1 MLHSARLENFGPHK
15 LFEQEF
21 GSGLTMILG
30 PNGCGKSNILYGVGW
45 TIHGHKAL
53 PPEYKQSDIIRDG
66 EKCASGE
73 VVIDLLGLPHTFSR
87 TYDGKNV
94 QASVYR
100 DGEEVATG
108 ARGVEEFLAMYGIT
122 WQSASVLFSRQ
133 RELDS
138 FVYATPAERKSIFES
153 LLQVESVNDARK
165 IARQRQK
172 DCTSDPDPILAEHT
186 IKEIQELIKHWDGEV
201 AKQSNF
207 KEECKVTL
215 GASETLRRDALDVL
229 TAASADDAARRFQ
242 GLIRLA
248 NDKKSKA
255 HRRLDQIEPTIK
267 SAPVLND
274 AQVVK
279 SQAFVAEAEKGI
291 ILARKDLYTKEHEMA
306 DQRDVKSSLL
316 TKLDLLEKTIRDL
329 KDGKCPL
336 CKTEISDPEVHA
348 AAMHDLSRGDLGDLL
363 DDNHTAMTIISGEI
377 DELQMKIDELEAQR
391 LSTSTELDQFNYALS
406 LVPEAMEVRA
416 ELKKLDGEIAEHEN
430 EIAGLTGPTPEQTQ
444 AFKDADEKLDDDKA
458 CLRTC
463 QQNLDHAV
471 EQANKMTATKEQF
484 EEATIQYATNE
495 GDRKLYAQVTKAL
508 DQFRN
513 QVLQSALN
521 WVSLRATEAVRMIGT
536 LPDSGPDVQLSLDK
550 DLQFWFTSGGKDTP
564 VYRFSGGQKAVFAIC
579 LRMAL
584 SEYFSDRLG
593 LKGFLLLD
601 AVLDSLT
608 PENQDATA
616 AALQASGPQQAIIF
630 SHFDVEGLE
639 AHRVRL

>member
-1 MLHSARLENFGPHK
+1 MLHSARLENFGPHE
-15 LFEQEF
+15 LFEQKF
-21 GSGLTMILG
+21 GAGITLILG

-66 EKCASGE
+66 TKSASGE
-73 VVIDLLGLPHTFSR
+73 VVIDLLGQPHTFSR

-94 QASVYR
+94 LASVFR
-100 DGEEVATG
+100 DGEEVASG

-122 WQSASVLFSRQ
+122 WQASSVLFSRQ
-133 RELDS
+133 RELDA

-153 LLQVESVNDARK
+153 LLQVGSVNDARK

-172 DCTSDPDPILAEHT
+172 DCAEDPDPILAEHT
-186 IKEIQELIKHWDGEV
+186 IKEIQELIEHWDG
-201 AKQSNF
+201 KIMDQSNF
-207 KEECKVTL
+207 VKDFDANVGRLTVE
-215 GASETLRRDALDVL
+215 RQQALDVL
-229 TAASADDAARRFQ
+229 TAASADDEARRLQ

-267 SAPVLND
+267 SAPVLNEE
-274 AQVVK
+274 QVAK
-279 SQAFVAEAEKGI
+279 SKAFVVDAEKGI
-291 ILARKDLYTKEHEMA
+291 ILARKDLYTKEHEAA
-306 DQRDVKSSLL
+306 DHRDEKSSLMA
-316 TKLDLLEKTIRDL
+316 KCDLLERTIRDL
-329 KDGKCPL
+329 KDGKCPT
-336 CKTEISDPEVHA
+336 CKTEITDPEVHA
-348 AAMHDLSRGDLGDLL
+348 AAMHDLSKDDLADFL
-363 DDNHTAMTIISGEI
+363 DANHTASETTRREI
-377 DELQMKIDELEAQR
+377 DLLQEKIDALDAQR
-391 LSTSTELDQFNYALS
+391 LSISTELDQFNYALS
-406 LVPEAMEVRA
+406 LVPEAMEARA
-416 ELKKLDGEIAEHEN
+416 ELKKLDGEITEHEN
-430 EIAGLTGPTPEQTQ
+430 MIAGLTGPTPEQTE
-444 AFKDADEKLDDDKA
+444 AFKVADRKLDNEKVG
-458 CLRTC
+458 LRTH

-471 EQANKMTATKEQF
+471 EQANKMTATKEKF
-484 EEATIQYATNE
+484 EEAEEEYAANE
-495 GDRKLYAQVTKAL
+495 ESRKLYAQVTKAL

-550 DLQFWFTSGGKDTP
+550 DLQFWFTSNGKDTP

-616 AALQASGPQQAIIF
+616 AALEATGPQQAIIF
-630 SHFDVEGLE
+630 SHFDVAGLS

>member
-1 MLHSARLENFGPHK
+1 MLHSARLEDFGPHE
-15 LFEQEF
+15 LFEREF
-21 GSGLTMILG
+21 GSGLTLILS
-30 PNGCGKSNILYGVGW
+30 PNGSGKSNILYGVGW

-66 EKCASGE
+66 QKRASGE
-73 VVIDLLGLPHTFSR
+73 VVIDLLGQPHTFSR
-87 TYDGKNV
+87 SYDGKNV
-94 QASVYR
+94 LASVYR

-108 ARGVEEFLAMYGIT
+108 ARGVEDFLAMYGIT

-138 FVYATPAERKSIFES
+138 FVYATPAERKTIFES

-172 DCTSDPDPILAEHT
+172 DYAGDPDPILEEWT
-186 IKEIQELIKHWDGEV
+186 LGEIQKIIDEREEEI

-207 KEECKVTL
+207 VQGCEEDVERLKVVRQ
-215 GASETLRRDALDVL
+215 ETLDVL
-229 TAASADDAARRFQ
+229 TAASADDEARRIQ

-274 AQVVK
+274 EQVAK
-279 SQAFVAEAEKGI
+279 SKAFVIQAENGI
-291 ILARKDLYTKEHEMA
+291 ISAREDLTAKEKEMV
-306 DQRDVKSSLL
+306 DQRDVRSGLMAKC
-316 TKLDLLEKTIRDL
+316 DLLEETIRNL
-329 KDGKCPL
+329 KDGKCPT
-336 CKTEISDPEVHA
+336 CKTEITDPEVHA
-348 AAMHDLSRGDLGDLL
+348 AAMHDLSKDDLTDLL
-363 DDNHTAMTIISGEI
+363 DDNHTAMDIVRREI
-377 DELQMKIDELEAQR
+377 DLLQEKIDALDAQR

-406 LVPEAMEVRA
+406 LVPEAMVARE
-416 ELKKLDGEIAEHEN
+416 ELKVLDAEIAKHEN
-430 EIAGLTGPTPEQTQ
+430 KIAGLTGPSEEQTK
-444 AFKDADEKLDDDKA
+444 AFKDADEELTDVKAALFTSEQNRAKAADDVKQMKGIA
-458 CLRTC
+458 EEFV
-463 QQNLDHAV
+463 A
-471 EQANKMTATKEQF
+471 ATE
-484 EEATIQYATNE
+484 QYAANE
-495 GDRKLYAQVTKAL
+495 ESRKLYASVTKAL

-536 LPDSGPDVQLSLDK
+536 LPDSGPDVRLSLDK
-550 DLQFWFTSGGKDTP
+550 DLQFWFSSGGKDTP

-616 AALQASGPQQAIIF
+616 AAVQEIGPQQVIIF